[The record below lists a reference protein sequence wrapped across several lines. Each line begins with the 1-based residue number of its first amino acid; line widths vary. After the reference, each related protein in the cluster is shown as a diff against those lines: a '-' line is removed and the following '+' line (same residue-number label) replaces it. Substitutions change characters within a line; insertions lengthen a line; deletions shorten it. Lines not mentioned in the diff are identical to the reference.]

1 MEKKK
6 KINFIT
12 RFIETFKKKLDD
24 DKFKNMFK
32 LIHYFEKKG
41 LVNFTKMKG
50 EIVGYSISN
59 ENPQSLN
66 IFIKVDEK
74 ELAELIV
81 QFSGNNPIN
90 TMYLM
95 QDMKGDTINNVG
107 RQQYLN

>member
-6 KINFIT
+6 KINFISM
-12 RFIETFKKKLDD
+12 FVEKFKKKLDE

-50 EIVGYSISN
+50 EIVGYSVTKDDI
-59 ENPQSLN
+59 QSLN

-74 ELAELIV
+74 ELTELI
-81 QFSGNNPIN
+81 QKFHGNNSIN

-95 QDMKGDTINNVG
+95 QDIKGDTINNVDK
-107 RQQYLN
+107 QLTYH